1 MSKIKTATS
10 ALTAALLVSGIGF
23 AVAQTQDQPQTEPMT
38 TTALPSEQTP
48 ADPNAMPQADLN
60 AQQTQPPV
68 TEPAVP
74 PANTTAP
81 MPAQSDTAMTPDIS
95 APAATTTSDT
105 SYEPA
110 PRADRN

>member
-1 MSKIKTATS
+1 MSKIKTVTS
-10 ALTAALLVSGIGF
+10 ALTAAFLVSGIGF

-48 ADPNAMPQADLN
+48 ADPNALPQADLN
-60 AQQTQPPV
+60 AQQTQP
-68 TEPAVP
+68 AVP
-74 PANTTAP
+74 PADTTAP
-81 MPAQSDTAMTPDIS
+81 LPAQSDTAMTPD
-95 APAATTTSDT
+95 TTTSDT